1 MGVIGACLTGQA
13 MQAVLFHV
21 SALNLAILVGAVLVM
36 GLVSLVACL
45 LPSQRAARISPMET
59 LAEE

>member
-1 MGVIGACLTGQA
+1 

-21 SALNLAILVGAVLVM
+21 PPINLAILAGAGCVM
-36 GLVSLVACL
+36 GLVSLVACV
-45 LPSQRAARISPMET
+45 LPSQRAARISPMEA

>member
-1 MGVIGACLTGQA
+1 

-21 SALNLAILVGAVLVM
+21 PAHNLSILAGTLCVM

-45 LPSQRAARISPMET
+45 LPSQRAARISPMEA
-59 LAEE
+59 LAEK

>member
-1 MGVIGACLTGQA
+1 MGVLGALLAGRA

-21 SALNLAILVGAVLVM
+21 PTLNPAILAGAAGITGAVCLT
-36 GLVSLVACL
+36 ACL